1 MIKLNVDNEIAY
13 ITLNRP
19 QVLNAINQQVL
30 SELDAALDIVEKN
43 QDVKVVI
50 ITGNNRVFAAG
61 ADIVEIC
68 SFTSSSQFLKSSE
81 KGHDVLLKLEHLSK
95 PSIAAVQGIAFG
107 GGCELSLACDFRV
120 ASENA
125 KFGIPEIKLGLIP
138 GWGGASRLQ
147 KLLPF
152 PKFKEM
158 LLTGEPITASEAA
171 SFGLVNKVVPG
182 DQVMNAA
189 QELASHLTSKSPIT
203 MRAAKRLANIQLNA
217 DLPTAIEL
225 EKQTITVLYN
235 TDDRIEGTT
244 AFVEKRQ
251 PVWPV

>member
-1 MIKLNVDNEIAY
+1 M
-13 ITLNRP
+13 
-19 QVLNAINQQVL
+19 
-30 SELDAALDIVEKN
+30 
-43 QDVKVVI
+43 
-50 ITGNNRVFAAG
+50 
-61 ADIVEIC
+61 
-68 SFTSSSQFLKSSE
+68 
-81 KGHDVLLKLEHLSK
+81 LKLEQLSK
-95 PSIAAVQGIAFG
+95 PSIAVVQGVAFG

-120 ASENA
+120 AADNA

-158 LLTGEPITASEAA
+158 LLTGEPITAVEAA
-171 SFGLVNKVVPG
+171 SLGLVNKVVPS
-182 DQVMNAA
+182 DEVMDAA
-189 QELASHLTSKSPIT
+189 LELAGHLTNKSAVT
-203 MRAAKRLANIQLNA
+203 MRVAKKLANIQLNA

-225 EKQTITVLYN
+225 EKQTISVLYS